1 MALYDLLARA
11 AETRPQH
18 VALEGRGATWS
29 WATLDAHAARLGAR
43 LRAEG
48 LGVGD
53 RVALLTG
60 SDPEAIAAFWALVRI
75 GAVPVDI
82 PAHAGTPTLAA
93 ALGDARPRAVL
104 VDATS
109 APRLAELDAAALPI
123 EIPVLTVAPSIPM
136 PGAGSPRRHVELHAA
151 FAAPPTDAARHR
163 PGDTDPAL
171 VLYTSGTTGQP
182 KGVVLSHRNLTSN
195 VRAALEL
202 MQLGDDERLLLVVP
216 LYFVHGRMQLLTFT
230 ALGATICLTSGFQ
243 FPQRVLDDLVGT
255 RATMISGVPFHFLTL
270 LARSRLHER
279 ALPDLRHVLVT
290 GGALP
295 HGALQRLSRALPG
308 VRLHTAYGLTEAAP
322 RVTYLGPDE
331 VLTRRGSA
339 GRPLPGVEVVI
350 VGSDGRPLP
359 HGSLGEVV
367 VSGPGVMLDYVSGDA
382 RSSGRLDAGG
392 RLHTGDL
399 GLLDGDG
406 YLRLFGRRSD
416 LIKTAGERVFP
427 GELEEILKKHGG
439 VEDVA
444 VLGLPDPALGERIAA
459 LVVPRPSLDAARRGA
474 LAAELKTFALR
485 SVPFVRSPREL
496 HLVDALPKT
505 GSGKL
510 DRKALPALAAR
521 AADAARA
528 RAAAPSTPAGLGA
541 PAAPGSSSA
550 P

>member
-1 MALYDLLARA
+1 
-11 AETRPQH
+11 
-18 VALEGRGATWS
+18 
-29 WATLDAHAARLGAR
+29 
-43 LRAEG
+43 
-48 LGVGD
+48 
-53 RVALLTG
+53 
-60 SDPEAIAAFWALVRI
+60 
-75 GAVPVDI
+75 
-82 PAHAGTPTLAA
+82 
-93 ALGDARPRAVL
+93 
-104 VDATS
+104 
-109 APRLAELDAAALPI
+109 
-123 EIPVLTVAPSIPM
+123 
-136 PGAGSPRRHVELHAA
+136 
-151 FAAPPTDAARHR
+151 
-163 PGDTDPAL
+163 
-171 VLYTSGTTGQP
+171 
-182 KGVVLSHRNLTSN
+182 VLSHQNLTSN
-195 VRAALEL
+195 VRAALEV
-202 MQLGDDERLLLVVP
+202 MRLGEDERLLLVVP
-216 LYFVHGRMQLLTFT
+216 LYFVHGRMQLLSFT

-243 FPQRVLDDLVGT
+243 FPQRVLDDLVST

-279 ALPDLRHVLVT
+279 AMPALRHVLVT

-295 HGALQRLSRALPG
+295 HGALQRLARALPG

-339 GRPLPGVEVVI
+339 GRPLPGVEVTI
-350 VGSDGRPLP
+350 IGSDGLPLP
-359 HGSLGEVV
+359 RGGLGEVV

-382 RSSGRLDAGG
+382 RSSGRVDAAG

-399 GLLDGDG
+399 GLIDGDG
-406 YLRLFGRRSD
+406 YLRLFGRQSD

-427 GELEEILKKHGG
+427 GELEEILKKHSG

-459 LVVPRPSLDAARRGA
+459 LVVPRASLDPERRAALG
-474 LAAELKTFALR
+474 AELRSFALR

-528 RAAAPSTPAGLGA
+528 RAASPAR
-541 PAAPGSSSA
+541 PSSA